1 MRFLYGDSVPFP
13 PQYDFLAALK
23 VFVEQ
28 ATAAARYD
36 GEGRAAMQAAE
47 TDAAIRTHAIEALE
61 SAHFAAMHALGAAT
75 TGGQPL
81 IVDYAQKVQDY
92 AAALVGQTKSEAIA
106 TAERAKEAAR
116 SKTEYGRTQLRGAID
131 AVMLALRLP
140 VVDSRIR
147 MDLSDARNDF
157 QTVLTHSEGIATSF
171 ALSVDA
177 EGDWQKPRRVGDF
190 THGVNLP
197 VGLKRSLFK
206 RTVTHEL
213 VSLDDYYLGG
223 FDLAD
228 ETVELRLRRKP
239 DQKDSLVFELRH
251 TDSGFYAEVVHPD
264 DPDAASLEPVLDS
277 SAALE
282 LERFATL
289 LRSACGPVVKHRS
302 RVLSVALNGQDVFEH
317 GLVEQLLATLV
328 KIITPTVADISRRSG
343 SPAELTLKTEDDDGK
358 RQEIYVKK
366 AELFAKLAE
375 VPPNEKPIFDPLRLA
390 LEARPE
396 TPPPPGVAPSGALT

>member
-1 MRFLYGDSVPFP
+1 MRYLFGDSVPFP

-28 ATAAARYD
+28 GTAAARYD
-36 GEGRAAMQAAE
+36 GEGRAAMETAE

-61 SAHFAAMHALGAAT
+61 SAHFAAMHAIGTAT

-92 AAALVGQTKSEAIA
+92 ATALVAQTKADSIA
-106 TAERAKEAAR
+106 AAERAREAAR
-116 SKTEYGRTQLRGAID
+116 AKTEHGRTQLRGALD
-131 AVMLALRLP
+131 ALLIALRLP
-140 VVDSRIR
+140 VVESRIL
-147 MDLSDARNDF
+147 MDVADGRNDF

-171 ALSVDA
+171 ALSVDTLD
-177 EGDWQKPRRVGDF
+177 DWQKPRRVSDF
-190 THGVNLP
+190 TRGVNLP

-206 RTVTHEL
+206 RTVTHEV

-251 TDSGFYAEVVHPD
+251 TDTGFYAEVLHPD
-264 DPDAASLEPVLDS
+264 DPDASALEPVLDS
-277 SAALE
+277 SAATE
-282 LERFATL
+282 LERFTTL
-289 LRSACGPVVKHRS
+289 LRSACGPVVAHRS
-302 RVLSVALNGQDVFEH
+302 RVLSVALGGQDVLEQ
-317 GLVEQLLATLV
+317 GLVPQLLGTIV
-328 KIITPTVADISRRSG
+328 KLITPTVADISRRSA

-366 AELFAKLAE
+366 AELFAKLAD
-375 VPPNEKPIFDPLRLA
+375 VPPNEKPIFEPLRVA

-396 TPPPPGVAPSGALT
+396 TPPPPGVAP

>member
-1 MRFLYGDSVPFP
+1 MRYLFGDSVPFP

-36 GEGRAAMQAAE
+36 GEGRAAMEAAE
-47 TDAAIRTHAIEALE
+47 TDASIRSHAIEALE
-61 SAHFAAMHALGAAT
+61 SAHFAAMHALGTAT

-92 AAALVGQTKSEAIA
+92 ATALVAQTKGESIT
-106 TAERAKEAAR
+106 TAERAREAAR
-116 SKTEYGRTQLRGAID
+116 AKTEHGRTQLRGALD
-131 AVMLALRLP
+131 ALMIALRLP
-140 VVDSRIR
+140 VVESRLL
-147 MDLSDARNDF
+147 MDLADGRNDF

-177 EGDWQKPRRVGDF
+177 LDEWQKPRRVGDF
-190 THGVNLP
+190 TQGVNLP

-206 RTVTHEL
+206 RTVSHEV

-239 DQKDSLVFELRH
+239 DQKDAIVFELRH
-251 TDSGFYAEVVHPD
+251 TDTGFYAEVLHPD

-277 SAALE
+277 SAASE
-282 LERFATL
+282 LERFSTL
-289 LRSACGPVVKHRS
+289 LRSACGPVVGHRS
-302 RVLSVALNGQDVFEH
+302 RVLSVALNGQDVFEQ
-317 GLVEQLLATLV
+317 GLVPQLLATIV

-366 AELFAKLAE
+366 AELFARLAE
-375 VPPNEKPIFDPLRLA
+375 VPPNEKPIFEPLRIA

-396 TPPPPGVAPSGALT
+396 TPPPPGVVAP